1 MLIYT
6 IFRKRGAIILLHS
19 NTRLDER
26 FFGNVGWVDDLKKRL
41 VVVSV
46 FKTRNDE
53 IVLFKT
59 LYDIRSRNCRSCKS
73 KLVQAR

>member
-1 MLIYT
+1 M
-6 IFRKRGAIILLHS
+6 
-19 NTRLDER
+19 NV
-26 FFGNVGWVDDLKKRL
+26 FFGNVGWVDDLKKSL

-59 LYDIRSRNCRSCKS
+59 LYDIGSRNGRSCKS